1 MYPRLYDIFFS
12 SIIYVY
18 TSRFIKIIWLKYFV
32 LLTGIMTNLYNLH
45 NFLLIDLKILKEPI
59 HIMKP
64 FVNIKKGK
72 TQIHRLFNLFI
83 MYPLLYYSTRFL
95 PNNLSTLVKLMVFVG
110 SIYNLYF
117 YLKYN
122 CQFM

>member
-18 TSRFIKIIWLKYFV
+18 TSTFIKIIWLKYFV